1 MSLLVLGSAIG
12 SVLIALRGVQNSG
25 HFLKNVYS
33 FRTAHSQESTPTPAR
48 HYFLIIPALR
58 EQAVLKDTMDYF
70 AKLDFDKRFYT
81 IVIATTNKE
90 AYDHARNRARLPEL
104 ARDLSHNAPLG
115 KVLAAYAGVFDRATL
130 SDIHTT
136 CTGGAENT
144 TLLYLKGRHDS
155 YTSTDQL
162 AHKIANTLNRQ
173 AHRTDFVKVIEYPHE
188 HGHMVHQINYV
199 VTVLQAQLKSQ
210 DYIAI
215 YNADSRPARNTLR
228 VAENNVQSRVT
239 HGENTPAIM
248 QQSSLFTL
256 NLSENTQR
264 YNAAWRANAFHQ
276 SMWTM
281 KHDVTMRRLQ
291 SSHVLKLQ
299 TQPTFWQ
306 RIAHMRFAVCT
317 GHGLYINA
325 AHYSVLPLPE
335 DSVVEDAAY
344 GMLQCLNH
352 VPITQLYTLE
362 NSETPTSLRSVIN
375 QKRVWFKLVFDLF
388 RIQRDTYHSRN
399 ETGSSI
405 IDIFVLTARIVPTY
419 FLWFFHSIFTI
430 VPLALALWLHSPVLL
445 CLWVLAMGLYWLIP
459 AAILDSQLPVL
470 VGQPSIGFLNVL
482 RIFVL
487 GMPGILSHSIGPW
500 LSIYDVTREKF
511 GITIEKKKTER

>member
-1 MSLLVLGSAIG
+1 MSLPELCSAIG

-25 HFLKNVYS
+25 HFLRNVS
-33 FRTAHSQESTPTPAR
+33 LFRTAHSQLSNLTPSR
-48 HYFLIIPALR
+48 HFFLIIPALR
-58 EQAVLKDTMDYF
+58 EQAILKDTMDYF
-70 AKLDFDKRFYT
+70 ANFDFDKRYYT
-81 IVIATTNKE
+81 IIIATTRKE
-90 AYDHARNRARLPEL
+90 AYDHAQNRARLPEL
-104 ARDLSHNAPLG
+104 AENLSHNTPLG
-115 KVLAAYAGVFDRATL
+115 KVLVAYAGVFDRVTL

-136 CTGGAENT
+136 YVGKAKNT
-144 TLLYLKGRHDS
+144 ILLYLQSRHDN
-155 YTSTDQL
+155 YTSTGQL

-173 AHRTDFVKVIEYPHE
+173 AHDTNFVKVIEYPYE

-199 VTVLQAQLKSQ
+199 VSVLQAQLKPQ
-210 DYIAI
+210 DYIGI

-228 VAENNVQSRVT
+228 VAENNVQSRVK
-239 HGENTPAIM
+239 HGESTPAVM

-256 NLSENTQR
+256 NLLENTQR

-299 TQPTFWQ
+299 NKPSFWQ
-306 RIAHMRFAVCT
+306 QIIHTRFAVCT

-325 AHYSVLPLPE
+325 AHYNALPLPQ

-344 GMLQCLNH
+344 GMLQCLSH

-388 RIQRDTYHSRN
+388 KIQHNAYRN
-399 ETGSSI
+399 RQQTGSSVTEI
-405 IDIFVLTARIVPTY
+405 LVLNARILPIY

-430 VPLALALWLHSPVLL
+430 VPLALALWLHSPALL
-445 CLWVLAMGLYWLIP
+445 GLWILAMVLYWLIP

-470 VGQPSIGFLNVL
+470 VGQPSIGLLRVL

-500 LSIYDVTREKF
+500 LSIYDVIREKF